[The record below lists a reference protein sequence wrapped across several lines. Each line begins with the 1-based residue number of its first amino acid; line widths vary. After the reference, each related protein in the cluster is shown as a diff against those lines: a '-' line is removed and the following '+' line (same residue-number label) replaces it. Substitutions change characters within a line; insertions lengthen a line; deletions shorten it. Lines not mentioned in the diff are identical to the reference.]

1 MDNKI
6 DIKEEKN
13 SITITIFPNY
23 NQQKQNLLMVW
34 MVLFSLCGAA
44 IISQFFFDYPKSI
57 KIFFIVYLVFWLF
70 FEFKVIYAIRWRK
83 FGKEIITID
92 NEGVFLTKNIAQ
104 RGITEK
110 IELENISSVDILK
123 HKDKPIYD
131 ISSSYWNTN
140 HYTLYFLV
148 NEKQIPFGV
157 DLSEKQAKKLLKIAK
172 EHVKKHVENKH

>member
-34 MVLFSLCGAA
+34 MVLFSLCGVA
-44 IISQFFFDYPKSI
+44 IISQFFFDYPKST
-57 KIFFIVYLVFWLF
+57 KIFFIVYLVFWMF

-83 FGKEIITID
+83 LGKEIITID
-92 NEGVFLTKNIAQ
+92 DEGVFLTKNIAR

-123 HKDKPIYD
+123 HKDNPIYD

-140 HYTLYFLV
+140 HYTLCFLV

-157 DLSEKQAKKLLKIAK
+157 DLSEKQAKKLLNIAK